1 MFPEPDIFPTNWTC
15 PNCVEDA
22 SESDG
27 NAKRSLENSASPEP
41 LTRTK
46 SDTIQGIMSRASEER
61 PDPAES
67 DVAPSK
73 RNPSI
78 QPTVDNQLKKNS
90 GHIDTDQLPVPNEN
104 SDSSTFKDFVSK
116 FSLGHTGSASV
127 DADQDSQLNKD
138 TRGIGADEVPVPDEE
153 PGPSTFK
160 DFISRFS
167 LDHTDSASADTGQ
180 VQQSDLARAI
190 EAPTDSGYGSQLATG
205 VQKSFIQHH
214 AVDAQYEPDVGFD
227 DTATEYSDTSSVAT
241 WKKES
246 YIEEF
251 VDDLVAGVRELQP
264 DEETLN
270 RISALLPDL
279 LKAFALRVGY
289 NAPSRMHRDVMY
301 FIHKYRG
308 MISSNF
314 KEKSLHRG
322 EESSDATLLPGEG
335 DRIPLQDLIKTWFSS
350 QSNVEIGPE
359 NESWDPMPRCDDSD
373 SESQASTHTDTCHD
387 MTKGDN
393 DVWLRSYRDFIRSSE
408 VFQWLLGRLY
418 VESSLVKTEPRAME
432 AIRTKIIS
440 SLSPSRRISRNVSS
454 ECFNASFCVGWDL
467 FGFFQGQEYEL
478 DAAEVISGIITLTGS
493 ENDAQALTCSQY
505 LSQTWPTTGCLTLR
519 VIKDILLSGPNHL
532 QKCTYPDGTTLDA
545 RLHDSTFTAQV
556 TGVADSIAEIGEQI
570 AWISASL
577 RTSHLSSGLLYCTP
591 IISRVCVNLL
601 DLQTQQS
608 KSRLNVTFD
617 INIRSVEVSRLMKL
631 DDGQCWHNMFLNP
644 VVVKGYPVRRK
655 AEKNSGV
662 EMTLDIM
669 AGLARTNVVDEFK
682 GTTFIKGFSTLLV
695 PTQKV
700 KETILWHLVYN
711 EDGTRIS
718 FNDHNL
724 PHVERVSSLELTH
737 SRHVVGWCSEAR
749 FFPGSDQCNYTI
761 GTSGLPKPHQGCAL
775 ANLFVSPGR
784 CIVSNA
790 LYSLGKKDTPVHV
803 ARNGYIPKLQW
814 LSTKLVLV
822 WDEQDKRGWLIN
834 GTSALLYL
842 VRSSL
847 EHNSRDKFRSAFI
860 FKKEDLKESPYPYT
874 ADSAND
880 VLINEENCALKLY
893 KENNHF
899 LLLQGR
905 IEHYYNILE
914 KLIDHQSDVSQ
925 DSEVNMENLARGV
938 LEGWDFK
945 DLATNR
951 DPLYPRISHLEAS
964 GKAWVD
970 FARAAQVIT
979 LFGKGFGELIKP
991 TGTGLCQYW
1000 SELPKQN
1007 YYIAACLSDLDLW
1020 VENNDHYN
1028 DDQVRLTE
1036 NIIWHTPSSYLF
1048 GSCRCVGSLGPDHC
1062 EPVQTLVPVSLSH
1075 ILLPRKV
1082 QIPSQGRGAVI
1093 FGQHSTF
1100 AWVWGDYGDPEQG
1113 KLSSDV
1119 SSKRSEAGSSFADSG
1134 ISLERSKSTL
1144 SRESSTPELK
1154 RRWADLDYENGS
1166 FIANSLTSMSGS
1178 HEHGLRDPINYTV
1191 GILCALPKESLA
1203 VRALFDKC
1211 HGKPDLSYG
1220 DSNHYSLG
1228 QIGKHMVVV
1237 ACLPEGEYGTNPAA
1251 ESASNMKR
1259 SFPAIQ
1265 FCLLIGI
1272 GGGAPSEQNDIRL
1285 GDVVVSKPTKTFPG
1299 VIQYDRGKANENSD
1313 FQLTG
1318 ALQRPPRFLMTAVSS
1333 LSSDPNLPSDP
1344 LEPYLQ
1350 EIIQR
1355 VPDSKKSR
1363 YQHPGQKYDEL
1374 FDEACPKC
1382 QVRERCINRKRH
1394 LRRRAP
1400 RPNNSPEIHYGL
1412 IASGNLVIKDAQVR
1426 DQWVK
1431 KYGVMCFE
1439 MEAAGVMNTFPCL
1452 VIRGI
1457 CDYSDSYK
1465 NEKWQEYAAATA
1477 AAYGKL
1483 LLNEVSPSSLSYSP
1497 SSELKHRTLEYL
1509 YPEESTAKR
1518 RRL

>member
-1 MFPEPDIFPTNWTC
+1 D
-15 PNCVEDA
+15 D
-22 SESDG
+22 SESDD

-41 LTRTK
+41 FTREK
-46 SDTIQGIMSRASEER
+46 PDAIQEILSKEDIIFKQEMMSRALKEGLDPTE
-61 PDPAES
+61 PDM
-67 DVAPSK
+67 APPKWKPLS
-73 RNPSI
+73 
-78 QPTVDNQLKKNS
+78 QPPVNNQLNKNS
-90 GHIDTDQLPVPNEN
+90 GHIDTDQLPVPNGN
-104 SDSSTFKDFVSK
+104 SDSSTFKDFVGK
-116 FSLGHTGSASV
+116 FSLDHTASASA
-127 DADQDSQLNKD
+127 DADQDSQLNKN
-138 TRGIGADEVPVPDEE
+138 TRPIGADEVHVPDEILG
-153 PGPSTFK
+153 PGTFK
-160 DFISRFS
+160 DFISQFS
-167 LDHTDSASADTGQ
+167 LDYTASGSADTGQ
-180 VQQSDLARAI
+180 ERHGDLARTI
-190 EAPTDSGYGSQLATG
+190 EAATDSGYGSQLAIG
-205 VQKSFIQHH
+205 SQKSFIEHH
-214 AVDAQYEPDVGFD
+214 AVDAQYETDTGFD
-227 DTATEYSDTSSVAT
+227 DSATEYSDTSSVAT

-251 VDDLVAGVRELQP
+251 VDDLVARVRELQP
-264 DEETLN
+264 DEETLS

-308 MISSNF
+308 IRMISSNF
-314 KEKSLHRG
+314 KEKSLHQG
-322 EESSDATLLPGEG
+322 EDRSDAKLLPGES
-335 DRIPLQDLIKTWFSS
+335 DRIPLQDLMKSWFSS
-350 QSNVEIGPE
+350 LSNVEIRPE
-359 NESWDPMPRCDDSD
+359 NESWDPIPRSDDSD
-373 SESQASTHTDTCHD
+373 AESQASAHTDTCQD
-387 MTKGDN
+387 VTEGDN
-393 DVWLRSYRDFIRSSE
+393 DAWLRSYRDFIRSSE

-418 VESSLVKTEPRAME
+418 VESSLVAAEPRAME
-432 AIRTKIIS
+432 TIRTKIIS
-440 SLSPSRRISRNVSS
+440 SLRPSRRISRNESS
-454 ECFNASFCVGWDL
+454 ECFNASFCVDWDL
-467 FGFFQGQEYEL
+467 LGFFQSQEYGL
-478 DAAEVISGIITLTGS
+478 NASEVTSRIVALTGS

-505 LSQTWPTTGCLTLR
+505 LSQTWPTTGCLTLK
-519 VIKDILLSGPNHL
+519 VIKDILLGGPNHL

-570 AWISASL
+570 AWISTSL
-577 RTSHLSSGLLYCTP
+577 RRSYLSSGLLSCTP
-591 IISRVCVNLL
+591 IISRVYPAFRVP
-601 DLQTQQS
+601 QS
-608 KSRLNVTFD
+608 KPRPNVTFD
-617 INIRSVEVSRLMKL
+617 INILSEEVSRPIKPEN
-631 DDGQCWHNMFLNP
+631 GQCWHNMFLNP
-644 VVVKGYPVRRK
+644 VVVKGYPIRRK
-655 AEKNSGV
+655 LEKNSGV

-669 AGLARTNVVDEFK
+669 AGLARTNMVDEFK
-682 GTTFIKGFSTLLV
+682 GITFIKGFSTLLV

-700 KETILWHLVYN
+700 KETILWHLVYK
-711 EDGTRIS
+711 EDGSRIS
-718 FNDHNL
+718 FNDHKL
-724 PHVERVSSLELTH
+724 PHIERVSSLELTN

-749 FFPGSDQCNYTI
+749 FFPGSAQCNYTV
-761 GTSGLPKPHQGCAL
+761 GASGLPKPHQGCAL

-814 LSTKLVLV
+814 LSTKLVLL

-847 EHNSRDKFRSAFI
+847 EHNSRDKFRSAFM
-860 FKKEDLKESPYPYT
+860 FKKEDLKESPSPYT

-914 KLIDHQSDVSQ
+914 KLIDHQSDISQ
-925 DSEVNMENLARGV
+925 DGDVNIENQARGV

-951 DPLYPRISHLEAS
+951 DPLYPRISHLEAT

-979 LFGKGFGELIKP
+979 LFGKGFGELIQP
-991 TGTGLCQYW
+991 AGSGICQYW

-1020 VENNDHYN
+1020 VENNDNYN

-1036 NIIWHTPSSYLF
+1036 NIIWHTPSPYLF

-1075 ILLPRKV
+1075 ILLPRRV

-1100 AWVWGDYGDPEQG
+1100 SWVWGDYGNPEQG
-1113 KLSSDV
+1113 KLSSDI

-1154 RRWADLDYENGS
+1154 RRLAELDYDNGS
-1166 FIANSLTSMSGS
+1166 VLANSFTSIMGGS
-1178 HEHGLRDPINYTV
+1178 HEHSLRDPMNYTV

-1211 HGKPDLSYG
+1211 NGKPELSFG

-1363 YQHPGQKYDEL
+1363 YQHPGEKYDEL
-1374 FDEACPKC
+1374 FHEVCSKC
-1382 QVRERCINRKRH
+1382 QVRERCFNRERH

-1400 RPNNSPEIHYGL
+1400 RPSNSPEIHYGL

-1483 LLNEVSPSSLSYSP
+1483 LLNEVSPFSLSYSP
-1497 SSELKHRTLEYL
+1497 SSELKHRTFEYL
-1509 YPEESTAKR
+1509 YSEENMAKR

>member
-1 MFPEPDIFPTNWTC
+1 MNNDF
-15 PNCVEDA
+15 
-22 SESDG
+22 
-27 NAKRSLENSASPEP
+27 
-41 LTRTK
+41 
-46 SDTIQGIMSRASEER
+46 ER
-61 PDPAES
+61 HE
-67 DVAPSK
+67 
-73 RNPSI
+73 I
-78 QPTVDNQLKKNS
+78 DN
-90 GHIDTDQLPVPNEN
+90 
-104 SDSSTFKDFVSK
+104 TF
-116 FSLGHTGSASV
+116 GHTSSVPAPNNQFRYSLSAQTV
-127 DADQDSQLNKD
+127 
-138 TRGIGADEVPVPDEE
+138 
-153 PGPSTFK
+153 
-160 DFISRFS
+160 
-167 LDHTDSASADTGQ
+167 
-180 VQQSDLARAI
+180 
-190 EAPTDSGYGSQLATG
+190 EAATDSGYGSQQAIEI
-205 VQKSFIQHH
+205 QKSFNEYH
-214 AVDAQYEPDVGFD
+214 AADVHYETDAGFD

-251 VDDLVAGVRELQP
+251 VDDLLARVHELHP
-264 DEETLN
+264 DEETLE
-270 RISALLPDL
+270 RISTLLPDL

-314 KEKSLHRG
+314 KEKSLHRD
-322 EESSDATLLPGEG
+322 ENSSGRNLLPGEN
-335 DRIPLQDLIKTWFSS
+335 DRMPLQDFMKFWFSS
-350 QSNVEIGPE
+350 LSNVEIRPE
-359 NESWDPMPRCDDSD
+359 PESREPIPRPNDCDQ
-373 SESQASTHTDTCHD
+373 ESQASAHTDTGHD
-387 MTKGDN
+387 VTEGDN
-393 DVWLRSYRDFIRSSE
+393 EAWLSSYREFIRNSG

-418 VESSLVKTEPRAME
+418 VESSLVATEPRAME
-432 AIRTKIIS
+432 AIKAKIMS
-440 SLSPSRRISRNVSS
+440 SLRPSQKISRNVSS
-454 ECFNASFCVGWDL
+454 ECFNASFCVGWQPL
-467 FGFFQGQEYEL
+467 VFFRGQEFGL
-478 DAAEVISGIITLTGS
+478 DAAEVVSRVVTLTGS

-505 LSQTWPTTGCLTLR
+505 LSQTWPTTGLLTLR
-519 VIKDILLSGPNHL
+519 LIQEVLRKGLDYQ
-532 QKCTYPDGTTLDA
+532 QKCTYPDGTTLAAKLQDF
-545 RLHDSTFTAQV
+545 TFRAEV

-577 RTSHLSSGLLYCTP
+577 RSSYLSSGLLYCTP
-591 IISRVCVNLL
+591 FIARVGETRSK
-601 DLQTQQS
+601 LQDTRS
-608 KSRLNVTFD
+608 KPRSDFTFD
-617 INIRSVEVSRLMKL
+617 IDFVREDVPRPAKPQ
-631 DDGQCWHNMFLNP
+631 DGQCWHHMFLNP
-644 VVVKGYPVRRK
+644 VIVKGYPIRRK
-655 AEKNSGV
+655 VKQNSGL
-662 EMTLDIM
+662 EITLDIM
-669 AGLARTNVVDEFK
+669 AGLAHTDMVDEFK
-682 GTTFIKGFSTLLV
+682 GTTFIKGFSTMLV

-700 KETILWHLVYN
+700 KDTILWHLVYK

-718 FNDHNL
+718 FKDHNL
-724 PHVERVSSLELTH
+724 PHTERINTLELSD

-749 FFPGSDQCNYTI
+749 FFPGSSDCNYAI
-761 GTSGLPKPHQGCAL
+761 GASGLPKPHQGCAL

-814 LSTKLVLV
+814 LSTKLVLL

-860 FKKEDLKESPYPYT
+860 FKKEDLKESPTPYT

-880 VLINEENCALKLY
+880 VLINEENCALRLY
-893 KENNHF
+893 KEKDHF
-899 LLLQGR
+899 LLLQDR
-905 IEHYYNILE
+905 IEQYFNILE
-914 KLIDHQSDVSQ
+914 KLIDHQADINE
-925 DSEVNMENLARGV
+925 DSNVNMEDRLRGD

-951 DPLYPRISHLEAS
+951 DPLYPRMARLEAN
-964 GKAWVD
+964 GKVWVD
-970 FARAAQVIT
+970 FTRAAQVIT

-991 TGTGLCQYW
+991 AGSNLCQYW

-1020 VENNDHYN
+1020 MENNDHYN

-1036 NIIWHTPSSYLF
+1036 KMIWHTPSTSLF

-1093 FGQHSTF
+1093 FGQHSAF
-1100 AWVWGDYGDPEQG
+1100 AWVWGDFGDPEYG
-1113 KLSSDV
+1113 KLSSDH
-1119 SSKRSEAGSSFADSG
+1119 SSKRSEAGSSFADSA
-1134 ISLERSKSTL
+1134 ISLGERSSRLERSKSTL

-1154 RRWADLDYENGS
+1154 RRMADLDYESGNVM
-1166 FIANSLTSMSGS
+1166 ANSFTSMSGS
-1178 HEHGLRDPINYTV
+1178 YEHNLRDPMNYTV

-1211 HGKPDLSYG
+1211 NGKPDLSFG

-1228 QIGKHMVVV
+1228 QIGRHMVCV
-1237 ACLPEGEYGTNPAA
+1237 ACLPEGDYGTNSAA

-1259 SFPAIQ
+1259 SFPNIQ

-1272 GGGAPSEQNDIRL
+1272 GGGAPSDQNDIRL
-1285 GDVVVSKPTKTFPG
+1285 GDVVVSKPTQTFPG
-1299 VIQYDRGKANENSD
+1299 VIQYDRGKANENSKV
-1313 FQLTG
+1313 QLTG
-1318 ALQRPPRFLMTAVSS
+1318 ALRPPPRFLMTAISS
-1333 LSSDPNLPSDP
+1333 LSSNPNLPSDP

-1350 EIIQR
+1350 EIIRR
-1355 VPDSKKSR
+1355 VQGPKKSL
-1363 YQHPGQKYDEL
+1363 YQYPGQEYDEL
-1374 FDEACPKC
+1374 FDEVCSKC
-1382 QVRERCINRKRH
+1382 QAQEHCINRRRH
-1394 LRRRAP
+1394 IRHRAP
-1400 RPNNSPEIHYGL
+1400 RLTNSPEIHYGL

-1483 LLNEVSPSSLSYSP
+1483 LLNEVSPFSLNYSP
-1497 SSELKHRTLEYL
+1497 SSEFKQRFDYL
-1509 YPEESTAKR
+1509 CPDEGMAKR
-1518 RRL
+1518 RRLWAD

>member
-1 MFPEPDIFPTNWTC
+1 MDSDVDFLNMFPEPEISPRNWTC
-15 PNCVEDA
+15 PNCAEDA
-22 SESDG
+22 SGSDE
-27 NAKRSLENSASPEP
+27 NEKRRLENSASPEP
-41 LTRTK
+41 WTK
-46 SDTIQGIMSRASEER
+46 EAEHAFTTMSNALREGS
-61 PDPAES
+61 DPAKATVS
-67 DVAPSK
+67 DMRPPIW
-73 RNPSI
+73 RNPFLK
-78 QPTVDNQLKKNS
+78 TTADNQVNRNA
-90 GHIDTDQLPVPNEN
+90 GQIDAHQLPV
-104 SDSSTFKDFVSK
+104 SDEKPGSSTVGDFVNK
-116 FSLGHTGSASV
+116 FSI
-127 DADQDSQLNKD
+127 DY
-138 TRGIGADEVPVPDEE
+138 GA
-153 PGPSTFK
+153 
-160 DFISRFS
+160 
-167 LDHTDSASADTGQ
+167 SASADIGQ
-180 VQQSDLARAI
+180 ARHGDLARAI
-190 EAPTDSGYGSQLATG
+190 EAATDSGYGSQLATG
-205 VQKSFIQHH
+205 SQKGLIESH
-214 AVDAQYEPDVGFD
+214 AVDAQYETDAGFD
-227 DTATEYSDTSSVAT
+227 GTATEYSDTSSVAT

-251 VDDLVAGVRELQP
+251 VDDLVARVRELQP
-264 DEETLN
+264 DEETLD

-322 EESSDATLLPGEG
+322 DDTSDGTPLPSEG
-335 DRIPLQDLIKTWFSS
+335 DRIPLQDLMKSWFSS
-350 QSNVEIGPE
+350 LSNVEIRPE
-359 NESWDPMPRCDDSD
+359 NESRDPIIRSDDSD
-373 SESQASTHTDTCHD
+373 LESQASAHTDTSQD
-387 MTKGDN
+387 VTEGDN
-393 DVWLRSYRDFIRSSE
+393 DAWLRSYREFIRNSE

-418 VESSLVKTEPRAME
+418 VESSLVAAEPRAME
-432 AIRTKIIS
+432 AIRAKIIS
-440 SLSPSRRISRNVSS
+440 SLRPSQRISRNASS
-454 ECFNASFCVGWDL
+454 ERFNASFCVGWDPS
-467 FGFFQGQEYEL
+467 GFLQSQEYGL
-478 DAAEVISGIITLTGS
+478 NAAQVTSRIITLTGS

-505 LSQTWPTTGCLTLR
+505 LSQTWPTTGSLTLK
-519 VIKDILLSGPNHL
+519 VIKAVLHNDPNNL
-532 QKCTYPDGTTLDA
+532 QHCTYPDGTTLDA
-545 RLHDSTFTAQV
+545 ILHNSVFTTQV

-577 RTSHLSSGLLYCTP
+577 RASDLSNGLLHCTP
-591 IISRVCVNLL
+591 VIARVSGSGPR
-601 DLQTQQS
+601 LQALQS
-608 KSRLNVTFD
+608 KSRPSVTFD
-617 INIRSVEVSRLMKL
+617 IEILSEEVPRPVNLE
-631 DDGQCWHNMFLNP
+631 DGQCWHNMFLNP
-644 VVVKGYPVRRK
+644 VVVKGYPIRRK

-669 AGLARTNVVDEFK
+669 AGLSRTNVVDEFK
-682 GTTFIKGFSTLLV
+682 GMTFIKGFSTMLV

-700 KETILWHLVYN
+700 GETILWHLVYN

-718 FNDHNL
+718 FKDHNL
-724 PHVERVSSLELTH
+724 PHIERVSSLELANF
-737 SRHVVGWCSEAR
+737 RHVVGWCSEAR
-749 FFPGSDQCNYTI
+749 FFPGSSQCNYTI
-761 GTSGLPKPHQGCAL
+761 GASGLPKPHQGCAL

-814 LSTKLVLV
+814 LSTKLVLL

-860 FKKEDLKESPYPYT
+860 FKKEDLKESPNPYT

-905 IEHYYNILE
+905 IEHYFNILE
-914 KLIDHQSDVSQ
+914 KLIDHQSDISE
-925 DSEVNMENLARGV
+925 DSEVNMQDRTRGD

-951 DPLYPRISHLEAS
+951 DPLYPRVSHLEAS

-970 FARAAQVIT
+970 FARSAQVIT
-979 LFGKGFGELIKP
+979 LFGKGFGELIQP
-991 TGTGLCQYW
+991 VGRDMCEYW

-1028 DDQVRLTE
+1028 DDQVRLTDK
-1036 NIIWHTPSSYLF
+1036 IIWHTPSSYLF

-1075 ILLPRKV
+1075 VLLPRRV
-1082 QIPSQGRGAVI
+1082 PIPSQGRGAVI
-1093 FGQHSTF
+1093 FGQHSAF
-1100 AWVWGDYGDPEQG
+1100 GWVWGDYGDPEYG
-1113 KLSSDV
+1113 KLSSHH
-1119 SSKRSEAGSSFADSG
+1119 SSKGSEAGSSFADSG

-1154 RRWADLDYENGS
+1154 RRLAELDYDNGS
-1166 FIANSLTSMSGS
+1166 VMANSFASMGGYY
-1178 HEHGLRDPINYTV
+1178 EHGLRDPMNYTV

-1211 HGKPDLSYG
+1211 NGKPDLSFG

-1259 SFPAIQ
+1259 SFPGIQ

-1299 VIQYDRGKANENSD
+1299 VIQYDRGKANENND

-1355 VPDSKKSR
+1355 VPGPKKLR
-1363 YQHPGQKYDEL
+1363 YQHPGQECDEL
-1374 FDEACPKC
+1374 FDEICSKC
-1382 QVRERCINRKRH
+1382 QVQEHCLNRERHI
-1394 LRRRAP
+1394 RRRTP

-1412 IASGNLVIKDAQVR
+1412 IASGNTVIKDAQVR

-1483 LLNEVSPSSLSYSP
+1483 LLNEVSPFSLSYSP
-1497 SSELKHRTLEYL
+1497 SSELKHRTYEYL
-1509 YPEESTAKR
+1509 GPEDGMAKR